1 MKKTI
6 MALTSACAA
15 LVGLTHADNLPY
27 ITKVFDF
34 QPAPGQFANVFP
46 EYVNGD
52 TKADILKK
60 VEAGICGH
68 ITPCRHR
75 RCPQACL
82 PKHRG
87 CTPH

>member
-6 MALTSACAA
+6 MALTAACAA

-68 ITPCRHR
+68 ITPADTTEKR
-75 RCPQACL
+75 
-82 PKHRG
+82 
-87 CTPH
+87 

>member
-6 MALTSACAA
+6 MALTAACAA

-46 EYVNGD
+46 E
-52 TKADILKK
+52 
-60 VEAGICGH
+60 
-68 ITPCRHR
+68 
-75 RCPQACL
+75 
-82 PKHRG
+82 
-87 CTPH
+87 